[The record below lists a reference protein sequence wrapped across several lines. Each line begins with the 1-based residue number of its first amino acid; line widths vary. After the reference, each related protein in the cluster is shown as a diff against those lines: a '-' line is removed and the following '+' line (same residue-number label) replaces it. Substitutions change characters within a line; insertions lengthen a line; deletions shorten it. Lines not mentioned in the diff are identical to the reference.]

1 MEVALKSSV
10 QAFGVAESTSTS
22 LVMLPGL
29 FAGDWIWSAAA
40 TLLAEAGQHCL
51 VLRDA
56 YAERKAH
63 IDDPFAALVDDLL
76 GTLDQ
81 HALSSVFLAGNSVGG
96 VVALEAARR
105 HPERIAGLLLS
116 GVPGLGGP
124 ARLGIRPKLRYTRE
138 DALEVARRL
147 CVNHDLVT
155 DEVVSQCLAP
165 FQQTRTI
172 VNIARYVLA
181 LETYDSE
188 RAVRRLTCPTLFV
201 WGGQD
206 QVTPVERLRALPEV
220 WSRLCTIDGC
230 GHSPMFE
237 CPALYGDAVL
247 RFVDVH
253 SQAQTV

>member
-10 QAFGVAESTSTS
+10 QTFGVAESTSPS

-40 TLLAEAGQHCL
+40 TLLAEAGQHCV

-63 IDDPFAALVDDLL
+63 LDDPFGALVDDLL
-76 GTLDQ
+76 ETLDE
-81 HALSSVFLAGNSVGG
+81 HALTSVFLAGNSVGG

-105 HPERIAGLLLS
+105 HPERVAGLLLS

-124 ARLGIRPKLRYTRE
+124 ARLGIKPKLRYTRD

-147 CVNHDLVT
+147 CVNQDFVT
-155 DEVVSQCLAP
+155 DEVVSRCLAP

-188 RAVRRLTCPTLFV
+188 RAVRRLACPAVFV
-201 WGGQD
+201 WGTQD
-206 QVTPVERLRALPEV
+206 QVTPVERLRGLPAV
-220 WSRLCTIDGC
+220 WSRIYTIDHC

-237 CPALYGDAVL
+237 CAEDYADAVL
-247 RFVDVH
+247 RFIAIH
-253 SQAQTV
+253 SPAQAA